1 VLHTPFTLLDEI
13 DESILEREV
22 EWVIAQGADGVAT
35 GMVSELLRLSPSE
48 RMRLHEIV
56 CRVGI
61 DLGCLIVLST
71 GSESSKQSI
80 EYTKQA
86 ESLGADAVMVNPP
99 FTTSLG
105 DDALYSHYAKILDST
120 NIQLIVQDASGYI
133 GKPLSLELQIK
144 LLNNYGKRVYF
155 KPEAVPIGQRLSTFM
170 TLTDGAARVFEG
182 SGGAAL
188 VDTYS
193 RGVVGTMP
201 GADTTWSIVALWK
214 ALKCEDLELV
224 NAISGPLANLINL
237 EYSIDSYI
245 AIEKYLLKKQGIFEN
260 ELVREPVG
268 YRLDNK
274 TREHVDRIFQ
284 DLFRSVHKTNFA
296 SIA

>member
-1 VLHTPFTLLDEI
+1 
-13 DESILEREV
+13 
-22 EWVIAQGADGVAT
+22 
-35 GMVSELLRLSPSE
+35 
-48 RMRLHEIV
+48 
-56 CRVGI
+56 
-61 DLGCLIVLST
+61 LGCLIVLST

-80 EYTKQA
+80 EYTKHA

-99 FTTSLG
+99 FTTALD
-105 DDALYSHYAKILDST
+105 DDALYSHYAMILDST
-120 NIQLIVQDASGYI
+120 NIPLIVQDASGYI
-133 GKPLSLELQIK
+133 GKALSLEIQIK

-170 TLTDGAARVFEG
+170 ALTEGKARVFEG

-201 GADTTWSIVALWK
+201 GADTTWSIVALWN
-214 ALKCEDLELV
+214 ALKRDDLELV

-245 AIEKYLLKKQGIFEN
+245 AIEKYLLRKQGIFVN